1 MHLKNR
7 HLVGLAAILLVPAGA
22 WFAFRNEGRVPSAPS
37 VASAAKRA
45 GHKPR
50 HEMLS
55 RLDALADSGSH
66 WEERVKA
73 VRDLPPRL
81 DAATVEGLF
90 AFLQGPPA
98 AARNEWYLVC
108 NEIMEVLRKRELAP
122 GIYTSNNLALIQSP
136 AADPVIRDYAV
147 QHLVQW
153 ISGIDPGACEQD
165 PARAAAAFE
174 TLCVEAKNPA
184 NGDLT
189 LAGTTLNG
197 LADAVI
203 NGNAVMRQQRT
214 AVGRLAM
221 EILDSPNV
229 SVSNVNR
236 ATAIQVAA
244 RLEVAELPERCRSLA
259 RDPQVAGDLRLSAIA
274 ALGLVGGEDDRAFL
288 QSFVSDETF
297 KFAAAAAVERVEQR
311 SDKQ

>member
-1 MHLKNR
+1 MHLKSR
-7 HLVGLAAILLVPAGA
+7 HLVGLIAILLVTAGA
-22 WFAFRNEGRVPSAPS
+22 WFALRNERPGPTMPHVTST
-37 VASAAKRA
+37 AKRT
-45 GHKPR
+45 GQKPR

-55 RLDALADSGSH
+55 RVNVLADCGLH

-73 VRDLPPRL
+73 VRELPLELAP
-81 DAATVEGLF
+81 ATVEDLF
-90 AFLQGPPA
+90 AFLQSPPS
-98 AARNEWYLVC
+98 AARNEWYMVC
-108 NEIMEVLRKRELAP
+108 NEIMEVLRKRDLAP
-122 GIYTSNNLALIQSP
+122 GIYTSNHLALIQSP
-136 AADPVIRDYAV
+136 TADPVIRDYAA

-153 ISGIDPGACEQD
+153 ISGIDPGASEQD

-174 TLCVEAKNPA
+174 ALCVEAGNPA
-184 NGDLT
+184 NGHLT

-203 NGNAVMRQQRT
+203 NGNSVMRRERA

-244 RLEVAELPERCRSLA
+244 RLNVTELPERCRSLA
-259 RDPQVAGDLRLSAIA
+259 RDPQVAVDLRLSSIA
-274 ALGLVGGEDDRAFL
+274 ALGLVGGEDDRALL

-311 SDKQ
+311 SNKP